1 MAAQGD
7 FQLAGWER
15 AEVAQLLLV
24 ERARDYLTEQV
35 LVLLSWTQADWKET
49 LLEENPL
56 NGQAQ

>member
-1 MAAQGD
+1 MQVG

-35 LVLLSWTQADWKET
+35 LVLLNWTQADWKET
-49 LLEENPL
+49 LGGSLL